1 MHAEHVAGKAGRRIA
16 GRLDLLGLQPAAH
29 ILRLGGGVER
39 LGLGLL
45 ELALKLGEAVVLG
58 KLGRLRG
65 GFLADVLGF
74 VVQIFVIVHFMNLV
88 RAWAVKSTM
97 GTTRA

>member
-1 MHAEHVAGKAGRRIA
+1 M
-16 GRLDLLGLQPAAH
+16 
-29 ILRLGGGVER
+29 RLGGGVER
-39 LGLGLL
+39 LGLGVLQ
-45 ELALKLGEAVVLG
+45 LALKLGETVVLG
-58 KLGRLRG
+58 ELGRLRG

-74 VVQIFVIVHFMNLV
+74 VVQILVFVHFMNLV